1 MTKLKEYRIEIDN
14 NKNQINRTI
23 CDKMTVII
31 DPQNSGI
38 SGNMVIGALVDQG
51 VDPEKL
57 IEIMEYYASHFGDV
71 KVNIK
76 KVIKTGISATFVD
89 VESHDHASIKYIEL
103 IELLESIEHP
113 SITDDII
120 NFSKKVFKTL
130 AEAEAIV
137 HGTTITEVHFHEVGA
152 ADAVADIIGASYLFY
167 ELGMD
172 NKTVYGMPVAL
183 GGGRIKS
190 MHGILSIPAPATL
203 EILKNIP
210 TFGGPVN
217 QELTTPTGA
226 ALLVNMVDKFMDY
239 YPFLTEKK
247 IGYGAG
253 KMELTHPNVLRIT
266 YGKKSMGSD
275 HVTILETNIDNVTG
289 EIMGHIFNVLMKYGA
304 RDVSIIPTITKKNRP
319 GNLLRVIARP
329 IDCDILS
336 EAIIRETGTLGVRVM
351 PYIHRNITS
360 RKIVPV
366 KAVIKGKMVEIN
378 IKVGMIGNDIISVK
392 PEYEDARKVSEESGM
407 PLKDVMDAANEA
419 FMGISNK

>member
-1 MTKLKEYRIEIDN
+1 
-14 NKNQINRTI
+14 
-23 CDKMTVII
+23 
-31 DPQNSGI
+31 
-38 SGNMVIGALVDQG
+38 MVIGALVDQG
-51 VDPEKL
+51 VNPEDVT
-57 IEIMEYYASHFGDV
+57 EIMEYYASHFGKV

-76 KVIKTGISATFVD
+76 KVKKTGISATFVD
-89 VESHDHASIKYIEL
+89 VESQDTASIKYTKL
-103 IELLESIEHP
+103 IESLESIKHP
-113 SITDDII
+113 SITEDII
-120 NFSKKVFKTL
+120 NFSKNVFKTL
-130 AEAEAIV
+130 AEAEATV

-167 ELGMD
+167 KLGMN

-190 MHGILSIPAPATL
+190 MHGILSVPAPATL

-217 QELTTPTGA
+217 HELTTPTGA
-226 ALLVNMVDKFMDY
+226 ALLVNMANKFVNY

-266 YGKKSMGSD
+266 DGKTPMESD
-275 HVTILETNIDNVTG
+275 HVTILETNLDNVTG
-289 EIMGHIFNVLMKYGA
+289 ELMGHIFNVLMKFGA

-336 EAIIRETGTLGVRVM
+336 EAIIRETGTLGVRVI
-351 PYIHRNITS
+351 PYVHRNITS

-366 KAVIKGKMVEIN
+366 KARIKGKMIEIN
-378 IKVGMIGNDIISVK
+378 IKVGMIGNEIISVK
-392 PEYEDARKVSEESGM
+392 PEYEDARKISEASGI
-407 PLKDVMDAANEA
+407 PLKDVMNAANEA
-419 FMGISNK
+419 FMEISK

>member
-1 MTKLKEYRIEIDN
+1 
-14 NKNQINRTI
+14 
-23 CDKMTVII
+23 
-31 DPQNSGI
+31 
-38 SGNMVIGALVDQG
+38 
-51 VDPEKL
+51 
-57 IEIMEYYASHFGDV
+57 
-71 KVNIK
+71 
-76 KVIKTGISATFVD
+76 
-89 VESHDHASIKYIEL
+89 
-103 IELLESIEHP
+103 
-113 SITDDII
+113 
-120 NFSKKVFKTL
+120 
-130 AEAEAIV
+130 
-137 HGTTITEVHFHEVGA
+137 
-152 ADAVADIIGASYLFY
+152 
-167 ELGMD
+167 
-172 NKTVYGMPVAL
+172 
-183 GGGRIKS
+183 
-190 MHGILSIPAPATL
+190 
-203 EILKNIP
+203 
-210 TFGGPVN
+210 
-217 QELTTPTGA
+217 
-226 ALLVNMVDKFMDY
+226 MDY

-378 IKVGMIGNDIISVK
+378 IKVGMIGNEIISVK

>member
-1 MTKLKEYRIEIDN
+1 
-14 NKNQINRTI
+14 
-23 CDKMTVII
+23 MTVII
-31 DPQNSGI
+31 NPQNSGI

-51 VDPEKL
+51 VNPEDVT
-57 IEIMEYYASHFGDV
+57 EIMEYYASHFGNV

-76 KVIKTGISATFVD
+76 KVKKTGISATFVD
-89 VESHDHASIKYIEL
+89 VESQDTASIKYTKL
-103 IELLESIEHP
+103 IESLESIKHP
-113 SITDDII
+113 SITEDII
-120 NFSKKVFKTL
+120 NFSKNVFKTL
-130 AEAEAIV
+130 AEAEATV

-167 ELGMD
+167 KLGMN

-190 MHGILSIPAPATL
+190 MHGILSVPAPATL

-210 TFGGPVN
+210 TFGGPVSH
-217 QELTTPTGA
+217 ELTTPTGA
-226 ALLVNMVDKFMDY
+226 ALLVNMANKFVNY

-266 YGKKSMGSD
+266 DGKTPMESD
-275 HVTILETNIDNVTG
+275 HVTILETNLDNVTG
-289 EIMGHIFNVLMKYGA
+289 ELMGHIFNVLMKFGA

-336 EAIIRETGTLGVRVM
+336 EAIIRETGTLGVRVI
-351 PYIHRNITS
+351 PYVHRNITS

-366 KAVIKGKMVEIN
+366 KARIKGKMVEIN
-378 IKVGMIGNDIISVK
+378 IKVGMIGNEIISVK
-392 PEYEDARKVSEESGM
+392 PEYEDARKISEASGI
-407 PLKDVMDAANEA
+407 PLKDVMNAANEA
-419 FMGISNK
+419 FMEISK